1 MSPPAF
7 KHMALQ
13 GPPCAMQLPL
23 LHQAQMPD
31 YSEGEFAWKMS
42 HGQHDFIPH

>member
-7 KHMALQ
+7 KHTALQ

-23 LHQAQMPD
+23 LHQAQMPA
-31 YSEGEFAWKMS
+31 YFGGEFA
-42 HGQHDFIPH
+42 